1 MTNGPPPVNQERR
14 TDRVRARIL
23 AIASAL
29 FYRNGVRA
37 VGMEQ
42 IVAESGI
49 AKTTIYRHFATKD
62 ALIEAFLLKEDD
74 EFWAQWDAVVG
85 DASGLEAL
93 DRLSLWI
100 GNRVRR
106 DGYRGCPQ
114 LNLAAEFA
122 DENHPAR
129 IVARAH
135 KAEMFRRLSSICAE
149 TGESGADERAMR
161 IALFFDGVFMSGGR
175 LNGMDGPEL
184 VRRAVRRLAAP

>member
-1 MTNGPPPVNQERR
+1 MAKTHPDVRQESRS
-14 TDRVRARIL
+14 DRVRTQIL
-23 AIASAL
+23 ETASGL

-49 AKTTIYRHFATKD
+49 AKTTIYRHFETKD
-62 ALIEAFLLKEDD
+62 ALIEAFLQKEDA

-114 LNLAAEFA
+114 LNLAAEYA
-122 DENHPAR
+122 DESHPAR

-135 KAEMFRRLSSICAE
+135 KAEMFRRLSLLCAGQGG
-149 TGESGADERAMR
+149 TDADEQAMR

-175 LNGMDGPEL
+175 LNDRDAPEL

>member
-1 MTNGPPPVNQERR
+1 MAKANPDARQESRS
-14 TDRVRARIL
+14 DRVRTQIL
-23 AIASAL
+23 ETASGL

-49 AKTTIYRHFATKD
+49 AKTTIYRHFETKD
-62 ALIEAFLLKEDD
+62 ALIEAFLQKEDA

-114 LNLAAEFA
+114 LNLAAEYA
-122 DENHPAR
+122 DESHPAR

-135 KAEMFRRLSSICAE
+135 KAEMLRRLSLLCAGQGG
-149 TGESGADERAMR
+149 TDADEQAMR

-175 LNGMDGPEL
+175 LNDRDAPEL